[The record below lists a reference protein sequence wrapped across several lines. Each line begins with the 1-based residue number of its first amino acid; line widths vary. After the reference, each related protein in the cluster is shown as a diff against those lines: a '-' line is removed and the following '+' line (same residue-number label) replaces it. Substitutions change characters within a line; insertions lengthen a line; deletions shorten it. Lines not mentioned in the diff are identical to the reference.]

1 MLFKKK
7 CWYSVVFGNWRQIC
21 GRNRI
26 FGIGNR
32 AKYSVSAKVK
42 NSGFGRSLAKTQV
55 MIGGAKA
62 KDVSNVI
69 IIVDGAEVRPG
80 NAFELLRVTFD
91 QSFTLRPYLTSLL
104 KEDRFWAGCIARL
117 AQHLPVDNCC
127 GSWGVDS

>member
-7 CWYSVVFGNWRQIC
+7 CWYSVVFGNWRQIF

-69 IIVDGAEVRPG
+69 IIVDGAGQLFLVL
-80 NAFELLRVTFD
+80 NMV
-91 QSFTLRPYLTSLL
+91 QCKQYTLRHHIFWSL
-104 KEDRFWAGCIARL
+104 G
-117 AQHLPVDNCC
+117 
-127 GSWGVDS
+127 